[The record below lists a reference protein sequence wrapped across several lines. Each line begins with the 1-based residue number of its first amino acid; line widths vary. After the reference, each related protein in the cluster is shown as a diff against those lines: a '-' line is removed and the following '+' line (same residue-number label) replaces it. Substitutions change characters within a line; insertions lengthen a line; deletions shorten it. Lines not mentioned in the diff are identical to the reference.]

1 MRIDWTYDGCDE
13 HDVPEIERYW
23 AKVQI
28 ELDGKLAEL
37 SDAPSELRLAVERTE
52 DNPLWEIQAALHLP
66 GLTLVADGTG
76 ERPEP
81 ALDTILHSLAQQI
94 DEQES
99 IPTRITQRR
108 AGLTGVEQLLEG
120 WHAEDRS
127 QAFLSFLNPLVSSLW
142 SYVQHELSVREGEAT
157 LIGEELD
164 VADVLDEVLLQAW
177 EQFSQRDRKLPLDL
191 WLVGL
196 ADAAL
201 DRLSQQVAEVSID
214 DETPTGDSRPDEPEA
229 WIEQVGYPETIEFS
243 ELLSDGPGVAS
254 WDDLDL
260 ETRQAHLAELLGSL
274 DRDQRQAFVLSAA
287 HGFDPAEIADFQSR
301 SRASVEEDIAEVT
314 ESIRQRIRVE
324 QQAAVLVARRPI
336 APVRNSTILIVR
348 TQGCRFISYPTPS
361 PLNMGGRFI
370 QSVGS
375 LE

>member
-1 MRIDWTYDGCDE
+1 MRIDWIYDGCDE

-37 SDAPSELRLAVERTE
+37 SDAASELRMAVERTDE
-52 DNPLWEIQAALHLP
+52 NPTWEIHAALHLP
-66 GLTLVADGTG
+66 GLTLVADGAG
-76 ERPEP
+76 EQPEP
-81 ALDTILHSLAQQI
+81 ALDAILHSLAQQI

-99 IPTRITQRR
+99 IPTRVAQRR
-108 AGLTGVEQLLEG
+108 AGLPEMERLLEG

-127 QAFLSFLNPLVSSLW
+127 QAFLSFLTPLVSSLW
-142 SYVQHELSVREGEAT
+142 PYVQRELSVREGEET

-164 VADVLDEVLLQAW
+164 TSDVLDEVLVQAW
-177 EQFSQRDRKLPLDL
+177 EQFSQRDRQLPLDL
-191 WLVGL
+191 WLVRL
-196 ADAAL
+196 ADEAL

-214 DETPTGDSRPDEPEA
+214 EESPAAGESRPEEPEA

-243 ELLSDGPGVAS
+243 ELLSDGPGIDS

-260 ETRQAHLAELLGSL
+260 EAREAHLAELLGTL

-301 SRASVEEDIAEVT
+301 SLDSVLADIAQVT
-314 ESIRQRIRVE
+314 ESIRQRVRDE
-324 QQAAVLVARRPI
+324 QRTRAA
-336 APVRNSTILIVR
+336 APLHKGTSRS
-348 TQGCRFISYPTPS
+348 
-361 PLNMGGRFI
+361 GRK
-370 QSVGS
+370 
-375 LE
+375 